1 MATYPMM
8 CVFLC
13 LSQNRRSTLWVQ
25 GNSMISQG
33 MPRSQTMVAHAYNP
47 NYSGGRDQEDCSSKS
62 AKANSLRDPI
72 SKKKKGLAEWLKV

>member
-1 MATYPMM
+1 
-8 CVFLC
+8 
-13 LSQNRRSTLWVQ
+13 
-25 GNSMISQG
+25 MISQG

-72 SKKKKGLAEWLKV
+72 SKKKKGWQSGSRCRPCIKKKKYYKKKKKENAKKQNHTLF